1 MRDKLASV
9 HVNQSASDA
18 HNNMDITSLAS
29 GSGVKAVCRDGV
41 ASEGFQHMLAY
52 YLRRHPH
59 CGYAA
64 VSNVYGTIS
73 MEVTSKSAEVDA
85 REVIRETLERVLH
98 MFEDLTNAAIHGLH
112 VPGVELMTG
121 LEAQGVE
128 CDRPPTLQQ
137 VLDTTKALEARL
149 YTSRHGLLK

>member
-1 MRDKLASV
+1 
-9 HVNQSASDA
+9 
-18 HNNMDITSLAS
+18 
-29 GSGVKAVCRDGV
+29 
-41 ASEGFQHMLAY
+41 MLAY

-85 REVIRETLERVLH
+85 REVIRETLERVMH

-121 LEAQGVE
+121 LEAQGAE